1 MTQQTSLG
9 LFSIAISAKRLRAG
23 AFVLVIALFSI
34 VTNVLAAPSAAQSTA
49 PATSPVIYKLVD
61 ASGRITYTN
70 SPTKGAIKVE
80 LDPITVIPSSPAG
93 MLGGG
98 QAGAPTNVAPNAQA
112 AAAPELIPVGIAPT
126 IAKPEAPTM
135 PFMPVAASSIQA
147 TQPTFAAGARVSNV
161 QPATAVVTPVSA
173 VTASRVQSPLVRNAE
188 QNAERIVAA
197 SATPAYKLPVV
208 KLAPRDAASGDVGI
222 RPVADTPLL
231 PAVAVPAVV
240 SVAIVEPPSPMTVA
254 IASARE
260 IELPVQVQ
268 PSAQSM
274 LRAPKFEKEEQ
285 LLASLKA
292 QLAEQQNASASFR
305 AMRARLPATIDQSDP
320 TKAAIQNDIKA
331 QVEQHFER
339 IRSLQDQ
346 ITQREQNLAVL
357 RQ

>member
-1 MTQQTSLG
+1 M
-9 LFSIAISAKRLRAG
+9 
-23 AFVLVIALFSI
+23 LVIALFSI

-240 SVAIVEPPSPMTVA
+240 SIAIVEPPSPMTVA

-260 IELPVQVQ
+260 IELRAQVQVK
-268 PSAQSM
+268 PSVQST
-274 LRAPKFEKEEQ
+274 LPAPKFEKEEQ